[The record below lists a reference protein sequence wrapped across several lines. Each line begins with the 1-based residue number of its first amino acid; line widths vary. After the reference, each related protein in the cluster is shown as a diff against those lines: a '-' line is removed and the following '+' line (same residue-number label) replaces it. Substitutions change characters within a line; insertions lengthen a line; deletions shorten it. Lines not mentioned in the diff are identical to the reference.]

1 MSESVVGLV
10 IGSDIPPERL
20 APLARTA
27 EETGFGAL
35 WLSED
40 CFFTGGV
47 AGAAL
52 ALSATSTMPIGIG
65 IVSAVTRHPAVLAM
79 EIATLARAFPGRL
92 HPAIGLGV
100 PAWLDQMGLKPKSA
114 VGAVRDCVTAV
125 RRLLAGERVTV
136 SSPTFI
142 AEEIQLAYPVTEPLP
157 IRLGV
162 AGPKMLQMSGAVA
175 DGTLLSVLAGTEYV
189 RWARAQ
195 IDQGAQSTVS
205 ATPGTHQVTVFAL
218 CNVDRD
224 GAAARARV
232 RPAVAF
238 YLGAGG
244 PNALTDSYGISD
256 RLREMIA
263 DGGVDAVARDMPD
276 SWVEDL
282 AVAGTPE
289 EVLAKIGSLRA
300 AGADQVALFPT
311 PTDTADQTIALL
323 AEHVLPHLAPSPSS
337 V

>member
-27 EETGFGAL
+27 EERGFGEL

-52 ALSATSTMPIGIG
+52 ALSATSTLPIGIG

-92 HPAIGLGV
+92 HPAVGLGV

-114 VGAVRDCVTAV
+114 VGAVRDCVLAL
-125 RRLLAGERVTV
+125 RRLLAGERLTV
-136 SSPTFI
+136 SSPTFT
-142 AEEIQLAYPVTEPLP
+142 AEEIQLAYPVTDPLP

-162 AGPKMLQMSGAVA
+162 AGPKMLQLSGMVA

-189 RWARAQ
+189 RWARGQ
-195 IDQGAQSTVS
+195 IDQGAQSTA
-205 ATPGTHQVTVFAL
+205 ATTGTHQITVFAL
-218 CNVDRD
+218 CNVDLD

-256 RLREMIA
+256 QLREMIA
-263 DGGVDAVARDMPD
+263 DGGVDSVARDMPD

-289 EVLAKIGSLRA
+289 EVLAKIDSLRA
-300 AGADQVALFPT
+300 AGADHVALFPT
-311 PTDTADQTIALL
+311 PTDTADRTIALV
-323 AEHVLPHLAPSPSS
+323 AEHVLPHLDPSPSS